1 MVARKVYNELFGWG
15 KAILF
20 AVVLSIFISAFLF
33 QPYTVSGSSM
43 EPTFQG
49 KDPYDTGKVGDRV
62 MLFKTS
68 YILGEEAKH
77 EDIVVIDSRVKRPR
91 TLIDNFF
98 ESPIVRMI
106 IDRNHPEQIYWIK
119 RVIGVPGDTIEYKN
133 GRVLRNGVELK
144 EEYIMEDMH
153 IPFKKVV
160 VPENHVFVMGDNRNY
175 SKDSREIGSIPI
187 DNLLGKVVLRYYP
200 LNKLGKY

>member
-1 MVARKVYNELFGWG
+1 MVAKKVFNELISWG

-49 KDPYDTGKVGDRV
+49 KDSYDTSKVGDRV

-77 EDIVVIDSRVKRPR
+77 EDIVVIDSRVQRPR
-91 TLIDNFF
+91 TLIDNLF
-98 ESPIVRMI
+98 ESPLVRMM
-106 IDRNHPEQIYWIK
+106 IDRNHPAQIYWIK
-119 RVIGVPGDTIEYKN
+119 RIIGVPGDTLEYKN
-133 GRVLRNGVELK
+133 GKVHRNGVELK
-144 EEYIMEDMH
+144 EDYIKEEMH
-153 IPFKKVV
+153 APFKKVV

-175 SKDSREIGSIPI
+175 SKDSREIGVVPI
-187 DNLLGKVVLRYYP
+187 DNVLGKVILRYYP
-200 LNKLGKY
+200 LHKFGR